1 MYQFQLIDL
10 RQRNMIFPNWEISSP
25 SPNKKWHLLGS
36 LETFG
41 SPSKASLSPPYFQTK
56 SSPNKI
62 STRSIWSSALNLKT
76 SDKLMKRILNSWS
89 KSNYQAILKTMD
101 YKVCSILKSS
111 KWLAGKYILNFVKA
125 TFQVFQLNP
134 KFSFGNIILATISL
148 RPPTILATF

>member
-41 SPSKASLSPPYFQTK
+41 SPSEASLSSPFFQRK
-56 SSPNKI
+56 SSQNKI
-62 STRSIWSSALNLKT
+62 STRSIWSPALKT

-89 KSNYQAILKTMD
+89 KSNYRAILKSAD

-148 RPPTILATF
+148 PPTILATF